1 MAIPENTVQPLPL
14 IVLMLECQRKDGAQ
28 KCPNEEIIDVIE
40 AKVAAMKNC
49 PCERHGG
56 SDGVLFIPHKRG
68 FFTFRS
74 RKNQQCIHKT
84 CRDALV
90 ERRRLGFVYWLSW

>member
-1 MAIPENTVQPLPL
+1 MAICKDAVQTLPL

-40 AKVAAMKNC
+40 AKVAAMEHC
-49 PCERHGG
+49 ACERHGG

-68 FFTFRS
+68 FFMFQS

-90 ERRRLGFVYWLSW
+90 ERRRLGFVCWRSR